1 MRIGY
6 PCINLTI
13 GCKSDRTFRLK
24 SYAEGRLMQTVQ
36 DNLDCLLKILEFNV
50 QHNLLFFRITS
61 DLVPFAS
68 HPIRRPLLTSF
79 IPMVVYTQASPVHL
93 LT

>member
-6 PCINLTI
+6 PCINLTL

-24 SYAEGRLMQTVQ
+24 SYSEERLMGTVQ

-50 QHNLLFFRITS
+50 RHNFLFFRITS

-68 HPIRRPLLTSF
+68 
-79 IPMVVYTQASPVHL
+79 
-93 LT
+93 

>member
-1 MRIGY
+1 MSIGY

-24 SYAEGRLMQTVQ
+24 SYSEGRLMQTVQ

-50 QHNLLFFRITS
+50 
-61 DLVPFAS
+61 
-68 HPIRRPLLTSF
+68 
-79 IPMVVYTQASPVHL
+79 
-93 LT
+93 